1 MWLRSLYNR
10 VWRGTKAKCTVDSR
24 TVERLPVCVIILN
37 TSLLGLN
44 KFSMIKSVNK
54 MAVNR

>member
-1 MWLRSLYNR
+1 QPYEMWLRSLYNR

-37 TSLLGLN
+37 TSLLGPE
-44 KFSMIKSVNK
+44 
-54 MAVNR
+54 